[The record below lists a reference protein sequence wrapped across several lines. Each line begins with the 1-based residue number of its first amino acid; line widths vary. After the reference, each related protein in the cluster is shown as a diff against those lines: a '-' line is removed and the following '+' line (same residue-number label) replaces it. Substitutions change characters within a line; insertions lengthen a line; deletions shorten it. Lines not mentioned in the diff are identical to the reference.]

1 MYQAGRWRSLLSVLF
16 LSTWALLHWS
26 SCVTPTRES
35 GRQGLIWEAT
45 RGTQLVTLVGTMH
58 IGVSPNEIPKGLWT
72 RLEAADTVVTEVD
85 LTGMNGT
92 IIRRYL
98 VLPEKTDL
106 KTQLGP
112 QDWAKFKGIVQEAFP
127 QMMEAQLLRMTPLAA
142 CSNLMLAEAQLAQK
156 ASEDPAERGRN
167 VRGEVSMDQY
177 IVEKAREQKKNLK
190 TFESLEEQFN
200 YLDKVFT
207 LEQLREMLAESEEN
221 RQYYTQLAKSF
232 KDGDSE
238 TIDGMVAMMPDH
250 LREAL
255 LDQRNDNWGRK
266 MPAILSSGNTFIAVG
281 AAHLGGKNGLLNILE
296 AQGFTLRPLKL

>member
-16 LSTWALLHWS
+16 LSTWGLVLWS
-26 SCVTPTRES
+26 SCVTPARES

-45 RGTQLVTLVGTMH
+45 RGAQVVTLVGTMH
-58 IGVSPNEIPKGLWT
+58 IGVRPNEIPNGLWT

-85 LTGMNGT
+85 LSGMNGA

-98 VLPEKTDL
+98 LLPEKNDL
-106 KTQLGP
+106 KTQLGDK
-112 QDWAKFKGIVQEAFP
+112 DWTKFKGIVQEAFP

-156 ASEDPAERGRN
+156 ASQDPAESSRN
-167 VRGEVSMDQY
+167 VRDEVSMDQY
-177 IVEKAREQKKNLK
+177 IVEQAREQKKNLK
-190 TFESLEEQFN
+190 TFESLEEQFS

-232 KDGDSE
+232 KEGDSE
-238 TIDGMVAMMPDH
+238 TIDSMVAMMPEP
-250 LREAL
+250 LRVAL

-266 MPAILSSGNTFIAVG
+266 MPTILSPGKTFMAVG
-281 AAHLGGKNGLLNILE
+281 AAHLGGKKGLLNILE
-296 AQGFTLRPLKL
+296 AQGFTLKPLKL

>member
-16 LSTWALLHWS
+16 LSTWGLLLWS
-26 SCVTPTRES
+26 SCVTPARDS

-45 RGTQLVTLVGTMH
+45 RGTQVVTLVGTMH

-98 VLPEKTDL
+98 VLPEKSDL

-112 QDWAKFKGIVQEAFP
+112 QDWGKFKGIVLEAFP

-156 ASEDPAERGRN
+156 ASEDPAEKGRN
-167 VRGEVSMDQY
+167 VRDEVSMDQY
-177 IVEKAREQKKNLK
+177 IVEKAREQKKNVK

-221 RQYYTQLAKSF
+221 RHYYTQLAKSF
-232 KDGDSE
+232 KEGDSE
-238 TIDGMVAMMPDH
+238 TIDSMVAMMPEH
-250 LREAL
+250 LRDVL
-255 LDQRNDNWGRK
+255 LDQRNANWGRK
-266 MPAILSSGNTFIAVG
+266 MPAVLSPGQTFIAVG
-281 AAHLGGKNGLLNILE
+281 AAHLGGKRGLITILE